1 MVKQKQCEMCGATMT
16 NVGNSRKYC
25 DACLKALR
33 SKQADEHNKKQRE
46 ARKKTPLPQGKT
58 ITDVCARAEAAGRT
72 YGQQVEFERRRKEL
86 EDRGEKVERR
96 GLDGAL

>member
-1 MVKQKQCEMCGATMT
+1 MSYHMVKQKQCEACGATMR
-16 NVGNSRKYC
+16 NVGCSRKYC

-46 ARKKTPLPQGKT
+46 ERKKVPLPQGHS
-58 ITDVCARAEAAGRT
+58 IADVCARAEAAGRT

-86 EDRGEKVERR
+86 LSRGEKVEK
-96 GLDGAL
+96 